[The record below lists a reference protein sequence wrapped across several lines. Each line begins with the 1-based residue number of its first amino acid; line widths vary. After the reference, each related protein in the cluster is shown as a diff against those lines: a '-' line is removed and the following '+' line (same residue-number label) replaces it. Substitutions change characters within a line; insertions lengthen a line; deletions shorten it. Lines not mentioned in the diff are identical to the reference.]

1 MKIKRK
7 FKYDNI
13 QILIV
18 EREEILWGSQTWKP
32 IRILAP
38 NGGCLPLIIQSNW
51 TLKRIKEEVI
61 LMLDGFK
68 KRGCNIAHELT
79 N

>member
-13 QILIV
+13 EMLIV
-18 EREEILWGSQTWKP
+18 EREESYTNRVWKR
-32 IRILAP
+32 IRVLAP

-51 TLKRIKEEVI
+51 TLKKIKEEAI

-68 KRGCNIAHELT
+68 KRGYNVVHELT